1 MAQTNISTEKKLMDV
16 VNRFVVAKEEGE
28 GVEWIGNLGLIDAN
42 YCIWNGL
49 AMRSCSVAL
58 GTISSHLWWS
68 VMEDNMRRR
77 MYMYVWVGHFAVQ

>member
-58 GTISSHLWWS
+58 GTISSHL
-68 VMEDNMRRR
+68 
-77 MYMYVWVGHFAVQ
+77 